1 MTSLPNRQR
10 GVVLLVSLMLLLML
24 TVLAL
29 TATNRSTLQERMAA
43 NSQDSNLAFQ
53 AAEAGRTA
61 VLADID
67 RIRLVG
73 PGTELSVAATNID
86 NMRYCA
92 QMTMGPLVLLN
103 RNGRVYSASLGVG
116 RGTLETRAVLARSQG
131 TYSADSACATA
142 LASHESGFAIPV
154 FK

>member
-24 TVLAL
+24 TILAL

-61 VLADID
+61 VLANID
-67 RIRLVG
+67 QIRLVS
-73 PGTELSVAATNID
+73 PISLNATNID

-92 QMTMGPLVLLN
+92 QMTMGPLVLMN
-103 RNGRVYSASLGVG
+103 RNGRVYSNSLKVG
-116 RGTLETRAVLARSQG
+116 PGTLQTLAVLATSQG
-131 TYSADSACATA
+131 TYNTDSACATA

>member
-1 MTSLPNRQR
+1 MNSLPSQQR
-10 GVVLLVSLMLLLML
+10 GVVLLVSLILLLML
-24 TVLAL
+24 TTLAL
-29 TATNRSTLQERMAA
+29 MATSRSTMQERMAA

-67 RIRLVG
+67 RIRLVS
-73 PGTELSVAATNID
+73 PGSELSVAATNID

-92 QMTMGPLVLLN
+92 QMTLGPLVLLN

-116 RGTLETRAVLARSQG
+116 RGTLETRAVLTRSQG
-131 TYSADSACATA
+131 TYSADSACTTA